1 LEFTRHDHG
10 HYVPYL
16 CLGIP
21 SIKAKP
27 MSMYLYII
35 LGMTATFLLC
45 LATILF
51 YIKYRKNIL
60 KKQYELKTAEVQY
73 QKNLLKA
80 TINSQ
85 ESERKR
91 IGMDLHD
98 EVGANLSYLRLLIE
112 NFVEKNE
119 GSSSLNQFNEQC
131 RAIIDNIITNTRNI
145 SHNLSPLLNKSY
157 GFQDMIYDYCDGINN
172 SGKITVQVTFDQD
185 KTVNFSDT
193 VTLAMY
199 RVITELINNTIKHA
213 RAKRITLCF
222 SFGDGFCTMDYH
234 DDGTG
239 MAPGHKKGMG
249 LQNIESRLGMI
260 GASYHIADN
269 IAGFNLS
276 VTLPV

>member
-1 LEFTRHDHG
+1 M
-10 HYVPYL
+10 
-16 CLGIP
+16 
-21 SIKAKP
+21 SI
-27 MSMYLYII
+27 YLYII

-119 GSSSLNQFNEQC
+119 EISSVNQFNEQC

-157 GFQDMIYDYCDGINN
+157 GFQDMIYDYCDGINS
-172 SGKITVQVTFDQD
+172 SGKIAIQVTFDQD
-185 KTVNFSDT
+185 KTINFSDT

-213 RAKRITLCF
+213 RAKLITLCF
-222 SFGDGFCTMDYH
+222 SFGDDFCTMDYQ
-234 DDGTG
+234 DNGTG
-239 MAPGHKKGMG
+239 MAPDHKKGMG

-260 GASYHIADN
+260 GASYRITDN
-269 IAGFNLS
+269 NSGFNLS